1 MTTLI
6 CGSVAFDNIMVFG
19 DRFRNHILPDQIHIL
34 NVSFLVP
41 EMRRE
46 FGGCAANI
54 AYSLHLLGGNPTIMA
69 TVGADAQPYFER
81 WQTLGLRTD
90 GVRVVEETLT
100 AQAFITTDLDDNQ
113 ITAFHPGAMNFSH
126 LNHVADVPDATLGI
140 VGPDGRDG
148 MLQHARELAA
158 AGIPFIF
165 DPGQGMPMFSG
176 EDLLQFIEQATY
188 CAVNSYEAQMLTEK
202 TGQSLAEL
210 AARLEALIITHG
222 AEGSEILAGSERYRI
237 PCVPADAVVD
247 PTGCGDAFRAGL
259 LYGIANG
266 WDWQRT
272 GQLAAVMGA
281 IKISHRGGQNHA
293 PSRDD
298 IAARYQAAFGESP
311 W

>member
-1 MTTLI
+1 
-6 CGSVAFDNIMVFG
+6 
-19 DRFRNHILPDQIHIL
+19 
-34 NVSFLVP
+34 
-41 EMRRE
+41 
-46 FGGCAANI
+46 
-54 AYSLHLLGGNPTIMA
+54 
-69 TVGADAQPYFER
+69 
-81 WQTLGLRTD
+81 
-90 GVRVVEETLT
+90 
-100 AQAFITTDLDDNQ
+100 
-113 ITAFHPGAMNFSH
+113 
-126 LNHVADVPDATLGI
+126 
-140 VGPDGRDG
+140 
-148 MLQHARELAA
+148 
-158 AGIPFIF
+158 FIF

-272 GQLAAVMGA
+272 GQ
-281 IKISHRGGQNHA
+281 
-293 PSRDD
+293 
-298 IAARYQAAFGESP
+298 
-311 W
+311 